1 MIGDSDV
8 RAATERIAGRIRR
21 TPVVAVDGEVF
32 RTDGPVWLKLEYLQ
46 HAGSFKSRGMVN
58 RLLAAAE
65 RGELPAAGVVAASG
79 GNAGLA
85 VAYAAR
91 ELRGS
96 AEVFVPTTA
105 PAVKVAKLAELGADV
120 VQVGIEYAEAY
131 AAAVVHAERTGALF
145 CHAYDQHDVV
155 AGHGSL
161 GLELLEQIPGGFDT
175 VLVAVGG
182 GGLMAGVASALH
194 GSARVVA
201 GEPRT
206 SDALHAAL
214 SAGHPVDV
222 PVSGVAA
229 DSLGARRVGDIA
241 YRTAVAAG
249 VTSVL
254 VDDKAITDARR
265 LLWDEFRI
273 VVEHGTAAAPAA
285 LMSGA
290 YQPAAGERIVV
301 LLCGANTDP
310 ADLIRG

>member
-1 MIGDSDV
+1 M
-8 RAATERIAGRIRR
+8 TNRI
-21 TPVVAVDGEVF
+21 
-32 RTDGPVWLKLEYLQ
+32 
-46 HAGSFKSRGMVN
+46 
-58 RLLAAAE
+58 LAAAE
-65 RGELPAAGVVAASG
+65 RGELPPAGVVAASG
-79 GNAGLA
+79 GNAALA

-91 ELRGS
+91 ALGVP
-96 AEVFVPTTA
+96 AEVFVPANT
-105 PAVKVAKLAELGADV
+105 PQVKAAKLAELGAEV
-120 VQVGIEYAEAY
+120 IQVGTEYAEAY

-161 GLELLEQIPGGFDT
+161 GVELIEQIPEGFDT

-194 GSARVVA
+194 GSARIVA
-201 GEPRT
+201 VEPET
-206 SDALHAAL
+206 SPALHAAL

-222 PVSGVAA
+222 AVSGVAA
-229 DSLGARRVGDIA
+229 DSLGARRAGDIA

-254 VDDKAITDARR
+254 VGDQAIVDGRR

-273 VVEHGTAAAPAA
+273 AVEHGCAAVAAAVV
-285 LMSGA
+285 SGA
-290 YQPAAGERIVV
+290 YRPSAGERMVL

-310 ADLIRG
+310 ADLTLTV